1 MRRTKFPLAQDSRGI
16 RGSRD
21 DHLRRFG
28 AVRTALIG
36 YGVVAFGY
44 LFARPGA
51 GPDDGTSGLT
61 FVAVGIGL
69 QLALLAA
76 GVVVRRHVG
85 TGPAAAQ
92 VMFVLELVADGVTV
106 LLFALAT
113 LRAAMPAATF

>member
-1 MRRTKFPLAQDSRGI
+1 MSRAKFPLAEAGLGLRGAT
-16 RGSRD
+16 D
-21 DHLRRFG
+21 DQLRRFG

-44 LFARPGA
+44 LFARP
-51 GPDDGTSGLT
+51 DDGTSGIPLI
-61 FVAVGIGL
+61 AVGIGL

-76 GVVVRRHVG
+76 GVVARRYAG
-85 TGPAAAQ
+85 TGAAAQ

-113 LRAAMPAATF
+113 LRAVMPPATL